1 MVGLSRFNTNPM
13 TKFFKSG
20 NTFRLA
26 PGESVDVRDELPV
39 GNYTVKFNPMAG
51 FWLETCEPFKMPSK
65 IYGSCLRNSERI
77 LNTFRSR
84 QGNTGV
90 MLVGEKGSGKTLLAR
105 QISINSGMPVI
116 IVNNSYTGDDFNSFL
131 SAITQPS
138 VVVFDEFEKVYDKES
153 QEKILTL
160 LDGTYQSQKL
170 FLLTSNDK
178 WKLDSNMKNRPGRIF
193 YLIEFDG
200 LDEEFIREFCQ
211 DRLIDKSKTES
222 ILKIS
227 SLFDKFNFDMLT
239 AIVEEINRYGESPED
254 LISILNAKP
263 EYSGRSTYTATL
275 FLNGQP
281 VPRSAIY
288 GDNHVYTNTSNQ
300 NFTITVWFTWK
311 DEVDNKM
318 GGIISRDIDSSQVN
332 AETLTEWIQ
341 RGYVVPGRDN
351 PEWENEETS
360 SDYMNIECA
369 PEEIIKYE
377 GTSIFYKTEEGFE
390 VRLTKYTGKKSR
402 KSPLRDYD

>member
-1 MVGLSRFNTNPM
+1 M

-20 NTFRLA
+20 NTFRVA

-39 GNYTVKFNPMAG
+39 GNYIVKFNPMSG
-51 FWLETCEPFKMPSK
+51 FWLETSEPFKMPSK

-84 QGNTGV
+84 NGNTGV

-105 QISINSGMPVI
+105 QISISSQMPVI
-116 IVNNSYTGDDFNSFL
+116 IINNNFTGDDFNSFL

-138 VVVFDEFEKVYDKES
+138 VVIFDEFEKVYDKEG

-200 LDEEFIREFCQ
+200 LDEEFIREYCQ
-211 DRLIDKSKTES
+211 DRLIDKSKVEG
-222 ILKIS
+222 IVKIS
-227 SLFDKFNFDMLT
+227 TLFDKFNFDMLT

-281 VPRSAIY
+281 VPRSAIH
-288 GDNHVYTNTSNQ
+288 GDNHIYTNTSSQ

-311 DEVDNKM
+311 KEVDNKM
-318 GGIISRDIDSSQVN
+318 EGTISRNIDSSQVN
-332 AETLTEWIQ
+332 AETLSEWIQ
-341 RGYVVPGRDN
+341 RGYVVPGRNN
-351 PEWENEETS
+351 PEWENDETR
-360 SDYMNIECA
+360 SDLMNIECA
-369 PEEIIKYE
+369 PEEIVKYE
-377 GTSIFYKTEEGFE
+377 GTSVFYKTEEGFE
-390 VRLTKYTGKKSR
+390 VRLSKCTGKKSR
-402 KSPLRDYD
+402 QKRSIRDYD